1 MSEQRTT
8 ILVSVETREALKQ
21 ISHKGETY
29 DQIIRKLVKFYLEN
43 NNRNSEASAAAIVQT
58 L

>member
-43 NNRNSEASAAAIVQT
+43 NNRNSETSAAAVVQT